1 MPKSLTLIWR
11 LLRKHISIFELAIYF
26 IANLIGMTVILVGVQ
41 IYSDMNK
48 VMNGEEAIV
57 GNDYVIV
64 TCPVE
69 RVGVGNDSFT
79 DSEIEDIKA
88 QEFAKS
94 VGVFTSSKFEVYASV
109 DFNGQGV
116 STLLFFESVPEEFL
130 DIESSKWRF
139 DPNDKDRTI
148 PIVIPRSYLNLY
160 NFGFSQTQQLP
171 QLTEDIIKRVEMSI
185 RLRGNGRS
193 DYFKAYIVGF
203 SDRLNTI
210 LVPEQMMSWANEL
223 YGGSEQDNPTRLI
236 IEVDNPSDAE
246 LLSYLDEH
254 GLEIENKPSE
264 SSKAMSI
271 LEVSLMVIVFIG
283 LAFSLLSIVILMLS
297 IYLLLQKNITKLENL
312 VLIGFTPS
320 HVAMPYNILTL
331 ILNLSI
337 LLLSI
342 VVVFIV
348 QNIYMRYIALM
359 TEQEISSLPVVA
371 IITGIVLTTIV
382 ILFNYYIINRKIR
395 EISQKR

>member
-1 MPKSLTLIWR
+1 M
-11 LLRKHISIFELAIYF
+11 
-26 IANLIGMTVILVGVQ
+26 
-41 IYSDMNK
+41 
-48 VMNGEEAIV
+48 
-57 GNDYVIV
+57 
-64 TCPVE
+64 
-69 RVGVGNDSFT
+69 
-79 DSEIEDIKA
+79 
-88 QEFAKS
+88 
-94 VGVFTSSKFEVYASV
+94 
-109 DFNGQGV
+109 
-116 STLLFFESVPEEFL
+116 
-130 DIESSKWRF
+130 
-139 DPNDKDRTI
+139 
-148 PIVIPRSYLNLY
+148 
-160 NFGFSQTQQLP
+160 
-171 QLTEDIIKRVEMSI
+171 
-185 RLRGNGRS
+185 
-193 DYFKAYIVGF
+193 GF

-359 TEQEISSLPVVA
+359 AEQEISSLPVVA
-371 IITGIVLTTIV
+371 IITGMIVYYV
-382 ILFNYYIINRKIR
+382 IKLIKKFIKKLGSYFVKSWSLFYRHKVIP
-395 EISQKR
+395 

>member
-1 MPKSLTLIWR
+1 
-11 LLRKHISIFELAIYF
+11 
-26 IANLIGMTVILVGVQ
+26 
-41 IYSDMNK
+41 
-48 VMNGEEAIV
+48 
-57 GNDYVIV
+57 
-64 TCPVE
+64 
-69 RVGVGNDSFT
+69 
-79 DSEIEDIKA
+79 
-88 QEFAKS
+88 
-94 VGVFTSSKFEVYASV
+94 
-109 DFNGQGV
+109 
-116 STLLFFESVPEEFL
+116 
-130 DIESSKWRF
+130 
-139 DPNDKDRTI
+139 
-148 PIVIPRSYLNLY
+148 
-160 NFGFSQTQQLP
+160 
-171 QLTEDIIKRVEMSI
+171 MSI

-193 DYFKAYIVGF
+193 DYFKAHIVGF

-246 LLSYLDEH
+246 LLSYLDEY

-359 TEQEISSLPVVA
+359 AEQEISSLPVVA